1 MALSEKTQ
9 RTLLDIFHKYRPNE
23 GTAAVLLSAYDYK
36 LRIDREQKL
45 VEVRAHFPALISKRD
60 LYRIE
65 EEIRLAHE
73 INGVRILPTYPR
85 ALLTE
90 EYVPQLI
97 TELMRIGAVSRGF
110 FDRYRLISMTEDTLV
125 LEIPFTE
132 GGVELVDRAHTPRLL
147 EEIIAR
153 EFGCAVRV
161 QVRRSENGA
170 EDYAAFERS
179 NAEYIASLAREAEA
193 RAREAQQDRR
203 EADAAE
209 EALSLQKTVNTLDTH
224 PLRFSHTEEH
234 IWQIG
239 NMTFDTSSPE
249 VVLGEMFEPTD
260 VTPIRNLVDAKRNV
274 MTMGML
280 TGVDSKETRNGDKMI
295 ITLFLSDM
303 DSSLTMKLVL
313 PTDEAKPLLKTLTAK
328 KKKVKRGTADVI
340 SYYIALMVRGN
351 LRADR
356 FDGEQV
362 LTPNDILQIHYLER
376 EDNAPVKRVEL
387 HCHTNM
393 SSMDATI
400 PPDVLVKTAVRFGM
414 PAVAVTDHGNV
425 QSFPEMMLAA
435 EKTDLK
441 VIYGMEA
448 YFVDDTARALYGAT
462 DGDFGEECIVFD
474 IETTG
479 LSNLNDKITE
489 IGAVRIRD
497 GQVIDRF
504 NTFVDPERPIPAD
517 ITALTG
523 ITDEMVSGAPKIK
536 EALEAFFSF
545 IGGEDKLLIAHNAG
559 FDVGFIRRAAEQCD
573 MPFPNPYLDT
583 VAMSRYVNPDLK
595 KHKLNIIAEYFGLG
609 DFNHHRASD
618 DAEMLAQIY
627 FCMTDK
633 LHREGVQTFDQMRQA
648 MSEKADPLKLK
659 TYHQIILVKN
669 LVGLKNLYKLIS
681 SSYLKYYKKTPRI
694 PKTLLEEHRE
704 GLILGSACES
714 GELFRAILENRPEA
728 EIKEIAK
735 FYDYLEIQ
743 PLCNNGF
750 LIADRTVADEEGLKA
765 LNRRIVA
772 LGEELSIPVVA
783 TCDAHFME
791 KHDEIVRKILMAGM
805 KFSDADRD
813 IGLYFRTTEE
823 MLAEFAYL
831 GEEKAYEVVVTNPNR
846 IADQIE
852 KIRPI
857 PEGQYTPKMD
867 GAEEE
872 LQRLCWEKAREWYSD
887 DLPEVVSERLERE
900 LTSIIKHGF
909 AVLYMIAQK
918 LVAYSNSLG
927 YMVGSR
933 GSVGSS
939 FVASMSG
946 ISEVNPLPPHYRCP
960 SCRYSEFIM
969 DGSYGS
975 GYDLPPK
982 ECPHC
987 KAQLIR
993 DGHDIPFETFL
1004 GFYGDKSPDIDLNF
1018 SGDVQGKVHKYTAE
1032 LFGAE
1037 NVFRAG
1043 TIGSL
1048 ASKTAFGYIAKYAE
1062 ERSIKLNRA
1071 EIDRLINCMVGIKR
1085 TTGQHPGGIIVVPRE
1100 YDIYD
1105 FTPVQHPADAVDS
1118 DIITTHFQF
1127 TYLHETILKLDELGH
1142 DMPTKLKILE
1152 RYTGIAASEVDTSDR
1167 AVYDLFLSCAPLG
1180 LKPDDIM
1187 GCELGTWGLPEFGT
1201 PFAQGMLKE
1210 AKPKNFSDLLQISG
1224 LSHGTDVWLGNA
1236 QDLIRDGTCT
1246 ISEVIGTRDSIMLYL
1261 SYSGVEKSMAFKTME
1276 SVRKGKGLTPEME
1289 AAMREKNVPDWYIA
1303 SCKKIKYMFPKAHA
1317 AAYVMQAIQFAW
1329 YKVHRPLEFYAAY
1342 FTAAPDGFEA
1352 DIVMRGRSGVIAKI
1366 NEIRG
1371 KGNEATQKDADVED
1385 ALKIVMESMARGV
1398 RYLPPDLYRSDVRAF
1413 LPEDGKIRMPFI
1425 SLPGLGLTAAEK
1437 IVHVRDE
1444 GQIYSKLELQERAKL
1459 SKAVMEILQVNGVL
1473 DGMSETDQLSLF

>member
-1 MALSEKTQ
+1 MSEMQ
-9 RTLLDIFHKYRPNE
+9 RTLLQIFNKYRP
-23 GTAAVLLSAYDYK
+23 GDDARALLLSAYDYK
-36 LRIDREQKL
+36 VRVDRENKL
-45 VEVRAHFPALISKRD
+45 VEVLAHFPAPIKKRE
-60 LYRIE
+60 LYRVE
-65 EEIRLAHE
+65 EEIRLAHG
-73 INGVRILPTYPR
+73 INGVRLYPIYD
-85 ALLTE
+85 ASYLTR
-90 EYVPQLI
+90 EYVPELI
-97 TELMRIGAVSRGF
+97 IELMRVGAVSRGF
-110 FDRYRLISMTEDTLV
+110 FDRYTLKELDREHMV
-125 LEIPFTE
+125 IEIPFSD
-132 GGVELVDRAHTPRLL
+132 GGIELVDRAQTPHIL
-147 EEIIAR
+147 EDIVRR
-153 EFGCAVRV
+153 EFGVSLRV
-161 QVRRSENGA
+161 EVHRSDDA
-170 EDYAAFERS
+170 PTDYAEFERA
-179 NAEYIASLAREAEA
+179 NAEYIRTLARENEQRAQEAQKQRLAEEEAEA
-193 RAREAQQDRR
+193 
-203 EADAAE
+203 
-209 EALSLQKTVNTLDTH
+209 ALHPVLPNVNTLDTH
-224 PLRFSHTEEH
+224 DLIFDHPEES
-234 IWQIG
+234 IWRVG
-239 NMTFDTSSPE
+239 NMTFDISEPE
-249 VVLGEMFEPTD
+249 CVFGEPFLIENIL
-260 VTPIRNLVDAKRNV
+260 PIRNCVQQKRSV
-274 MTMGML
+274 QILGML
-280 TGVDSKETRNGDKMI
+280 TGVESKETRNGDKSI

-303 DSSLTMKLVL
+303 DSSLSMKLVL
-313 PTDEAKPLLKTLTAK
+313 PVEEASPLLKALTEK
-328 KKKVKRGTADVI
+328 KKKVKRGTAEVF
-340 SYYIALMVRGN
+340 YYNIALAVRGN
-351 LRADR
+351 LRTDK
-356 FDGEQV
+356 FDGE
-362 LTPNDILQIHYLER
+362 LAMTPNDIMKIKYRER
-376 EDNAPVKRVEL
+376 MDDAPEKRVEL

-400 PPDVLVKTAVRFGM
+400 PPDILVKTALRFGM

-425 QSFPEMMLAA
+425 QAFPEMMLAA

-448 YFVDDTARALYGAT
+448 YFVDDTARALYGAG
-462 DGDFGEECIVFD
+462 DGRFEDESIVFD

-479 LSNLNDKITE
+479 LSNLNDRITE
-489 IGAVRIRD
+489 IGAVRIQN
-497 GQVIDRF
+497 GEILDRF
-504 NTFVDPERPIPAD
+504 NTFVDPERPIPAE
-517 ITALTG
+517 ITNLTG
-523 ITDEMVSGAPKIK
+523 ITDSMVAGAPKVK
-536 EALEAFFSF
+536 EALEAFFAF
-545 IGGEDKLLIAHNAG
+545 IGGGEKLLIAHNAG
-559 FDVGFIRRAAEQCD
+559 FDVGFIRRAAEECGL
-573 MPFPNPYLDT
+573 PFENPYLDT
-583 VAMSRYVNPDLK
+583 VSMSRYVNPDLK
-595 KHKLNIIAEYFGLG
+595 KHKLNIVAEYYGLG

-618 DAEMLAQIY
+618 DAEMLARIY
-627 FCMTDK
+627 FCMVDK
-633 LHREGVQTFDQMRQA
+633 IHREGVETYEQMRQA

-659 TYHQIILVKN
+659 SYHQIILVKN

-681 SSYLKYYKKTPRI
+681 SSYLQYYKKHPRI
-694 PKTLLEEHRE
+694 PKSLLNQHRE
-704 GLILGSACES
+704 GLILGSACEA
-714 GELFRAILENRPEA
+714 GELFRAILENKPEA

-750 LIADRTVADEEGLKA
+750 LIADGTVADEEGLKN

-772 LGEELSIPVVA
+772 LGDELGIPVVA

-791 KHDEIVRKILMAGM
+791 RHDEIVRKILMAGM

-823 MLAEFAYL
+823 MLREFDYL
-831 GEEKAYEVVVTNPNR
+831 GKEKAYEVVVTNTNK
-846 IADQIE
+846 IADMIE

-857 PEGQYTPKMD
+857 PEGTYTPNLD

-946 ISEVNPLPPHYRCP
+946 ISEVNPLPPHYRCEK
-960 SCRYSEFIM
+960 CRHSEFIL

-982 ECPHC
+982 VCPRC
-987 KAQLIR
+987 GIDMIR

-1032 LFGAE
+1032 LFGKE

-1043 TIGSL
+1043 TTGSL
-1048 ASKTAFGYIAKYAE
+1048 ASKTAFGYIAKYTE
-1062 ERSIKLNRA
+1062 EHNVKLNKA
-1071 EIDRLINCMVGIKR
+1071 EIDRLINNMVGIKR

-1100 YDIYD
+1100 YDVYD
-1105 FTPVQHPADAVDS
+1105 FTPIQHPADAPDS

-1127 TYLHETILKLDELGH
+1127 TYLHDTILKLDELGH

-1152 RYTGIAASEVDTSDR
+1152 RYTGIPAAEVDTSDR
-1167 AVYDLFLSCAPLG
+1167 AVYDLFLTCKPLG
-1180 LKPDDIM
+1180 IKPEDIM

-1210 AKPKNFSDLLQISG
+1210 AKPQNFSDLLQISG

-1236 QDLIRDGTCT
+1236 QELIRNGTCT

-1261 SYSGVEKSMAFKTME
+1261 SYHGVEKSMAFKTME

-1289 AAMREKNVPDWYIA
+1289 AAMKEQNIPDWYIA

-1342 FTAAPDGFEA
+1342 FTAAPDGFDGE
-1352 DIVMRGRSGVIAKI
+1352 IVLRGRSGVIAKI
-1366 NEIRG
+1366 NEIRE
-1371 KGNEATQKDADVED
+1371 KGNEATQKEADVED
-1385 ALKIVMESMARGV
+1385 ALKIVMESMARGI
-1398 RYLPPDLYRSDVRAF
+1398 RYLPPDLYKSDAKAF
-1413 LPEDGKIRMPFI
+1413 LPEDGKIRMPFTAM
-1425 SLPGLGLTAAEK
+1425 SGLGLSAAEK
-1437 IVHVRDE
+1437 IVRVRDE
-1444 GQIYSKLELQERAKL
+1444 GEIYSKSELQERAQL
-1459 SKAVMEILQVNGVL
+1459 SKSVMEILENCGVL
-1473 DGMSETDQLSLF
+1473 AGMSETDQIALF